1 MSTVLPNPF
10 TAIRPGADI
19 FSPIRRDLAEVE
31 RVLTE
36 TLDNPRPCVTRLLAH
51 LDHYRGKRLRPALL
65 LLTARA
71 CGQISACH
79 HVLGAVVEMIHT
91 ATLVH
96 DDVLD
101 EAAVRRHVPTVN
113 AGWGNQASI
122 LLGDYLFTHAFHLAS
137 TVDAEACRIIGQATN
152 LVCEGELDQ
161 VSQRGNLDLSEQ
173 EYLDIVDGK
182 TAELT
187 SCCCRLGALYS
198 GAPAEVVESLARFGR
213 WLGIAFQIAD
223 DLLDLVGEERVTG
236 KSLGT
241 DLELQKLTLPV
252 IRLLSQAEPEDE
264 SGNRRNGETA
274 VLADAFADSPSR
286 RFAVS
291 REGLQ
296 RILSRPQNHKREVLR
311 PYLVES
317 GAIEYAGRR
326 AEEFAENARSEL
338 HCLPASECRAIL
350 EMLTDQV
357 VHRNR

>member
-1 MSTVLPNPF
+1 
-10 TAIRPGADI
+10 
-19 FSPIRRDLAEVE
+19 
-31 RVLTE
+31 
-36 TLDNPRPCVTRLLAH
+36 LDNPRPCVTRLLAH
-51 LDHYRGKRLRPALL
+51 LEHYRGKRLRPALL

-173 EYLDIVDGK
+173 EYLDIVNGK

-198 GAPAEVVESLARFGR
+198 GAPAEVVESLSRFGR

-252 IRLLSQAEPEDE
+252 IRLLHQAEPA
-264 SGNRRNGETA
+264 TA
-274 VLADAFADSPSR
+274 SR
-286 RFAVS
+286 
-291 REGLQ
+291 LH
-296 RILSRPQNHKREVLR
+296 RILSSPQNHKREVLR
-311 PYLVES
+311 PHLLES

-326 AEEFAENARSEL
+326 AEEFAEQARSEL
-338 HCLPASECRAIL
+338 HCLQASECRAIL